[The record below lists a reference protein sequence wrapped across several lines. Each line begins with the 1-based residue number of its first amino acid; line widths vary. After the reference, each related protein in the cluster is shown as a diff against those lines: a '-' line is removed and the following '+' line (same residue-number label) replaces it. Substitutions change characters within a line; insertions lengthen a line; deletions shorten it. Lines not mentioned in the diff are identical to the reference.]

1 MCDYNAEVKELDWLR
16 VIEELVR
23 STIMTSVGYVSI
35 CSLRLE
41 LIDKSKYKFLHYI
54 HNFLIMHDSTS

>member
-23 STIMTSVGYVSI
+23 STIMTSVGYASI
-35 CSLRLE
+35 YSL
-41 LIDKSKYKFLHYI
+41 DWS
-54 HNFLIMHDSTS
+54 